1 MPLTSCLAIYYTH
14 GIFVL
19 SQSKQSINKPFL
31 GVNSRC
37 LLRSAF
43 YIRARYQW
51 LTAPGAPREQDQRAS
66 EPRKLGNVPC
76 QIRHGSQL
84 SPKH

>member
-51 LTAPGAPREQDQRAS
+51 LTPGAPGEQDQRAS